1 MTIELKA
8 NKILLNSS
16 KTEILLFKNP
26 NKPVNYDLKI
36 ILDGTRL
43 YPSKYVKYLGILI
56 DPYLTWNYHIKSL
69 APKLARAAGM
79 LAKLRHYVPHESLRN
94 IYFGIFASIMNYGA
108 QIWGQHM
115 NQHVLRVIKLQNK
128 AIRIMNFAQFQ
139 EPCSKLY

>member
-69 APKLARAAGM
+69 ALKLEKAAGM
-79 LAKLRHYVPHESLRN
+79 LAKLRRYV
-94 IYFGIFASIMNYGA
+94 
-108 QIWGQHM
+108 
-115 NQHVLRVIKLQNK
+115 
-128 AIRIMNFAQFQ
+128 
-139 EPCSKLY
+139 